1 MTSNLAHQSSNFHNL
16 NHVEF
21 QNFSIHKID
30 MFVFCYILR
39 LLYTES
45 GKNDWNFCTTIFC
58 SEVMSQSSAALQLRY
73 LQVSKDMKC
82 CPSILPLRNQYS
94 QSPSPYQ
101 SLETFCIVNFPI
113 AVTCTQI
120 FQTLNSISAEKN
132 STIIFPLPIDL
143 VRSVVEWYW
152 IFE

>member
-45 GKNDWNFCTTIFC
+45 GKNDWNFCTTILLFI
-58 SEVMSQSSAALQLRY
+58 E
-73 LQVSKDMKC
+73 
-82 CPSILPLRNQYS
+82 SIHML
-94 QSPSPYQ
+94 
-101 SLETFCIVNFPI
+101 
-113 AVTCTQI
+113 
-120 FQTLNSISAEKN
+120 SISEHIQANINLSFNWFISK
-132 STIIFPLPIDL
+132 IFLRLSYKVGPQVLNI
-143 VRSVVEWYW
+143 VWFIQNVRNVVSGRSVWCISLLTRAENG
-152 IFE
+152 